1 MRVRRGGRAG
11 PRPGEK
17 VSPWARTGHRRP
29 GARQAER
36 RPRGPRVAL
45 GGRWPLLWGGGR
57 RSLLPLQERGAE
69 VGAGWPPGPS
79 QTGFDVQSFPCSEK
93 GKGQVPGP
101 PPTPHPHPPQ
111 PGRNAPPAKASGS
124 GGGRLHQALACTACT
139 ATVGLQTRASGSDQA
154 VARPRP
160 PCGPAAPPTLGSG
173 SLAVRRPGPRQEPQ
187 RSAG

>member
-1 MRVRRGGRAG
+1 MSVRRGGRAG

-36 RPRGPRVAL
+36 RPRGPRVGL

-57 RSLLPLQERGAE
+57 RSLLPLQEGGAE

-101 PPTPHPHPPQ
+101 PPP
-111 PGRNAPPAKASGS
+111 PPAAGEECPSRQS
-124 GGGRLHQALACTACT
+124 FWVRRGGDSIKPRP
-139 ATVGLQTRASGSDQA
+139 
-154 VARPRP
+154 ARPAQPQRDCERGQAALIRLP
-160 PCGPAAPPTLGSG
+160 SGPAHPG
-173 SLAVRRPGPRQEPQ
+173 VRQPRGVQA
-187 RSAG
+187 RSQAGATAICRLSYK